1 MHSRLRHNGGSK
13 NETYRE
19 ISSVGSEHLP
29 YKQGVGGSNPSSPTS
44 IEALQILQGF
54 FVFRKPPIMYY
65 TYIIH
70 AASIDRY
77 YVGISENPTERLKK
91 HNAKNKG
98 FTNQASDWKIVYLRK
113 FESKREAL
121 DFEKQIKNWKSKIK
135 IQKLIANSVGS
146 EHPDA

>member
-1 MHSRLRHNGGSK
+1 
-13 NETYRE
+13 
-19 ISSVGSEHLP
+19 
-29 YKQGVGGSNPSSPTS
+29 
-44 IEALQILQGF
+44 
-54 FVFRKPPIMYY
+54 MYY

-135 IQKLIANSVGS
+135 IQKLIADSVGS
-146 EHPDA
+146 EHPDAQQSGGSGVRTCLTSQKGRSLIPIHFISRK